1 MLTPKTFNS
10 LIPENCAGISTQ
22 NYRIFLIFAT
32 LNRRYS
38 KMELAEALR
47 CTYPVTDKTI
57 NMLLDVAKLVP
68 VKKKEAIV
76 EQGKRTN
83 HIFFVKEGLFR
94 VAYECEGKEDTICFG
109 LDGDPF
115 TSMHSL
121 HKNEPAQ
128 FSCIALIDSVV
139 YKISFSDIYRIMNE
153 NHDLAFWMNNL
164 LVEQVYAFERRY
176 IFLSNFDAPTRYEQF
191 IKMRPEL
198 FNRIPMKYLAQYL
211 KMQPETISRIRAK
224 ITKP

>member
-1 MLTPKTFNS
+1 
-10 LIPENCAGISTQ
+10 
-22 NYRIFLIFAT
+22 
-32 LNRRYS
+32 
-38 KMELAEALR
+38 MELADALR
-47 CTYPVTDKTI
+47 YNYPVSDETVNK
-57 NMLLDVAKLVP
+57 LLEVTEVIT

-83 HIFFVKEGLFR
+83 HLFVVKEGLFR
-94 VAYECEGKEDTICFG
+94 VAYECDGKEDTICFG

-139 YKISFSDIYRIMNE
+139 YKISFSDMYRIMNE
-153 NHDLAFWMNNL
+153 NHDLVFWMSNL
-164 LVEQVYAFERRY
+164 LIEQLYAFERRY

-191 IKMRPEL
+191 IKMRPDI
-198 FNRIPMKYLAQYL
+198 FCRIPMKYLAQYL